1 MNPITLIYCKNK
13 DIFCIYFSASNSSS
27 ETRKPSKNHAN
38 HAAASVPHVNDE
50 ITNELATVNNEIGED
65 NELPVVLKDLMTDAI
80 SNVKTE
86 WKKTGSNK
94 ITKVELL
101 HTEVDLL
108 DYIHKLRIA
117 LRTDH
122 ADYDKALQLLEQISE
137 LQLNALMLKK
147 HEEVVDTIKKVTKYI
162 GNLNE
167 WDLNEQEVIEHTES
181 ATKIR
186 RKAETVYNKFVSL
199 FTVLE
204 GQTFQE
210 VFDKE
215 VEDFYTKT
223 KHLSCDQ
230 IYGITSDKLYN

>member
-1 MNPITLIYCKNK
+1 MNCSTLIYLKNK
-13 DIFCIYFSASNSSS
+13 NLFCIYFSGSNSNS
-27 ETRKPSKNHAN
+27 ETRKIPKTHVN
-38 HAAASVPHVNDE
+38 HAASSVPHMSDE
-50 ITNELATVNNEIGED
+50 ISKELENVNNDIGKD
-65 NELPVVLKDLMTDAI
+65 GELPVGLKDLMTDAI
-80 SNVKTE
+80 SNVTTE

-122 ADYDKALQLLEQISE
+122 ADYDQALQLLEQISE

-147 HEEVVDTIKKVTKYI
+147 HEEVVETIKKVTKYI
-162 GNLNE
+162 GNLSE
-167 WDLNEQEVIEHTES
+167 WGLSEQETVEHTER
-181 ATKIR
+181 AFQIR
-186 RKAETVYNKFVSL
+186 RKAETVYNKFISL

-210 VFDKE
+210 VFQKE

>member
-1 MNPITLIYCKNK
+1 MNFVILIYFKNK
-13 DIFCIYFSASNSSS
+13 NLFYIYFSGSNSSS
-27 ETRKPSKNHAN
+27 ELRKTPKNAN
-38 HAAASVPHVNDE
+38 HAAASVPYISDE
-50 ITNELATVNNEIGED
+50 VSKELEIVNNEIVED
-65 NELPVVLKDLMTDAI
+65 GELPVVLKDLMTDTI
-80 SNVKTE
+80 STVKTE
-86 WKKTGSNK
+86 WKKTASNK

-162 GNLNE
+162 GNLSE
-167 WDLNEQEVIEHTES
+167 WGLNEQETIEHTEK
-181 ATKIR
+181 ATQIR
-186 RKAETVYNKFVSL
+186 RKAETVYNKFISL

-210 VFDKE
+210 VFQKE